1 MKTGLRITLWLALLI
16 LPGLATAH
24 PMGNFS
30 INHHST
36 IHVSSDVISITTF
49 KRVYEANGVA
59 MDAEIQ
65 QMAAKAGIK
74 L

>member
-1 MKTGLRITLWLALLI
+1 
-16 LPGLATAH
+16 
-24 PMGNFS
+24 MGNFS